1 MRLTH
6 ALSLPK
12 KRSLKKPFVCLRPK
26 NLFVGIGCKRGTSEE
41 LVQSAFTAALAQAG
55 AYPYQV
61 ASLASVDVKAD
72 EKGLLDF
79 YQFHASSDPFLQG
92 RGA

>member
-12 KRSLKKPFVCLRPK
+12 NDHCEEAFRLPSSEES
-26 NLFVGIGCKRGTSEE
+26 FVGIGCKRGTSEE
-41 LVQSAFTAALAQAG
+41 LVQSAFAAALAQAG

-61 ASLASVDVKAD
+61 ASLASVDAKAD
-72 EKGLLDF
+72 EKGF
-79 YQFHASSDPFLQG
+79 A
-92 RGA
+92 